1 MAQEKKNNEKTSDR
15 RRMILRTAAIAAL
28 SLAGIALVSAG
39 LYQAHE
45 YVDTKVAYSAEPP
58 QIEIKN
64 PPAWMTDLLYS
75 QIVAAARP
83 PHGGS
88 ALSSQ
93 FIKEVKITLE
103 NNIRTNAWIKEIR
116 QLRLEYRNHPGDTLV
131 LDCEFRAP
139 IALVHYHD
147 YYYLVDGDGIA
158 LPERYRPD
166 QVSKI
171 VFSADGSMN
180 IRVIEGIGGDRP
192 LPGQKW
198 QGADLAAGLEMAKV
212 LYGKPYAEDL
222 LTINVA
228 NFAGREDAREAQ
240 IVLMTRRNTQVRW
253 GRPWSSED
261 RVVEVPSLQKLQ
273 AIKSIYEQYG
283 KKVDA
288 GYPWIDLRFD
298 RVTHPVDNP
307 PPQARAR

>member
-1 MAQEKKNNEKTSDR
+1 MAKEKKDNQKTPGR
-15 RRMILRTAAIAAL
+15 RRALLRTAGVAAIC
-28 SLAGIALVSAG
+28 LAGVALVSAG
-39 LYQAHE
+39 LYQAHT
-45 YVDTKVAYSAEPP
+45 YVDTKVAYSADPP
-58 QIEIKN
+58 QIVLKN
-64 PPAWMTDLLYS
+64 RPAWMTDLLYS
-75 QIVAAARP
+75 QIVTAARP

-93 FIKEVKITLE
+93 FIKDVKITLE

-116 QLRLEYRNHPGDTLV
+116 QLRLEYRNRPGDTLV

-139 IALVHYHD
+139 LALIHYHD

-171 VFSADGSMN
+171 VFSSDGSMN
-180 IRVIEGIGGDRP
+180 IRVIEGVSGDRP

-198 QGADLAAGLEMAKV
+198 QGADLTSGLEMAKV
-212 LYGKPYAEDL
+212 LFGKPFAEDL

-253 GRPWSSED
+253 GRPWSSDD
-261 RVVEVPSLQKLQ
+261 RVVEVPSIQKLQ
-273 AIKSIYEQYG
+273 AIKGIFEQYG
-283 KKVDA
+283 KVDA

-307 PPQARAR
+307 PLQAKAK